1 MKQSVLIGNV
11 PLYAIHKICYK
22 CSTYT
27 MNIALIATQ
36 LIVILFAITIHEAAH
51 GWAANKLGDPTAMIM
66 GRVTLNPVA
75 HIDPIGTVLLPIM
88 LVIMRAPPFGWAK
101 PVPVNPLNLKNP
113 KKDNLLISAAGPISN
128 ISAAIVAGIALKI
141 LLALTGQS
149 APPGFSITQVLV
161 TILYYTVL
169 LNVFLAVFNLI
180 PIPPLDG
187 SGILLGLVSDEA
199 AQKVEQLRPYGFIIV
214 IGMMWL
220 GVLNFI
226 FSPIYKII
234 NFLLF

>member
-1 MKQSVLIGNV
+1 
-11 PLYAIHKICYK
+11 
-22 CSTYT
+22 

-51 GWAANKLGDPTAMIM
+51 GWAANKLGDPTAMIL

-75 HIDPIGTVLLPIM
+75 HIDPIGTVLLPLL

-101 PVPVNPLNLKNP
+101 PVPVNPMNLKDP
-113 KKDNLLISAAGPISN
+113 KKDNLLISAAGPVSN
-128 ISAAIVAGIALKI
+128 FCVAIVAGITLKI
-141 LLALTGQS
+141 VLSITGNT
-149 APPGFSITQVLV
+149 APPGFNITQALV
-161 TILYYTVL
+161 TLLYYSVL

-187 SGILLGLVSDEA
+187 SGILLGLVSEEA
-199 AQKVEQLRPYGFIIV
+199 AQKVEQLRPFGFIIV

-220 GVLNFI
+220 GVLTFI
-226 FSPIYKII
+226 FSPIQRII
-234 NFLLF
+234 NILLF

>member
-1 MKQSVLIGNV
+1 
-11 PLYAIHKICYK
+11 
-22 CSTYT
+22 

-51 GWAANKLGDPTAMIM
+51 GWAANKLGDPTAMIL

-75 HIDPIGTVLLPIM
+75 HIDPIGTVLLPVL
-88 LVIMRAPPFGWAK
+88 LVIMGAPPFGWAK

-113 KKDNLLISAAGPISN
+113 KKDNLLISAAGPVSN
-128 ISAAIVAGIALKI
+128 ISAAIVAGITLKI
-141 LLALTGQS
+141 ILVLTGQS
-149 APPGFSITQVLV
+149 YPPGFSITQVLV

-180 PIPPLDG
+180 PVPPLDG